1 MKPAALCLLLLA
13 ATSASALA
21 QDRTAYSLNE
31 GEVDFSVPAGWI
43 AIMEK
48 TDGNPQAIAFQV
60 PDPGAQASNDSAD
73 VTVKTRR
80 LAAASGYAAT
90 VADELDRARA
100 QDGYENDANGTS
112 ADTHRYFV
120 QRAGTRY
127 QVRDSFRL
135 LGNIAVEVRC
145 RRPVLATTPA
155 SWNASFDAGCD
166 SVVASLAQ

>member
-1 MKPAALCLLLLA
+1 VKLACCLLLLA
-13 ATSASALA
+13 TTGALA
-21 QDRTAYSLNE
+21 QDRIAYSLNE
-31 GEVDFSVPAGWI
+31 GNVDFSVPAGWI

-60 PDPGAQASNDSAD
+60 PDPSAQGSNDSAD

-80 LAAASGYAAT
+80 LPSASGYAAT
-90 VADELDRARA
+90 VEGELGRARA
-100 QDGYENDANGTS
+100 QDGYESDTRHSS
-112 ADTHRYFV
+112 ADDHRYFV

-135 LGNIAVEVRC
+135 LGNIVVEVRC